1 MRIVGIDFG
10 LVRIGI
16 AISDP
21 LKCVA
26 TPIGAVKAPKG
37 KAVRAVLEALSK
49 YTGEIES
56 IVVGHP
62 LELSGKPGKM
72 AAAAEAFA
80 KELEKELEAA
90 GPYPVRLWDERLSSA
105 QVEKQFKE
113 AGYSRKARAQ
123 QSDAAAASVILQSYL
138 DTLA

>member
-10 LVRIGI
+10 LARIGL
-16 AISDP
+16 AVSDP

-26 TPIGAVKAPKG
+26 TPIGAIKAPKG
-37 KAVRAVLEALSK
+37 KAAGAVLDALLK
-49 YTGEIES
+49 YSGEIEL

-62 LELSGKPGKM
+62 LELSGRPGKM
-72 AAAAEAFA
+72 ATAAEVFA
-80 KELEKELEAA
+80 KELETT
-90 GPYPVRLWDERLSSA
+90 GSYPVRLWDERLSSA
-105 QVEKQFKE
+105 QVEKQLKE